1 MKIKTRWIEQTQAE
15 AKACRHQMP
24 WERGTRR
31 QMFIARRAARAR
43 ARTQAVMLR
52 SLAETI

>member
-43 ARTQAVMLR
+43 TQAVMLR
-52 SLAETI
+52 SLAETV